1 MAASD
6 SHDMEYMGEV
16 EPGVVLI
23 FRLREGATNI
33 EVGRP
38 QTPRL
43 DGDIPEGERGY
54 VWDRNI
60 GVYDH
65 ATGKR
70 TVTNYEEFRAT
81 IEEWIDTE
89 KETEHWHVGANMP
102 GYLPESDIGCFA
114 EIGDALSCLE
124 SDLND
129 QEDSYLQGCPDYGDP
144 TVDASDD
151 HCDWCEV
158 AAKVR
163 KYIEGIEDGSLRK
176 ELADNGSVGEIF
188 TPPEGAPLHYWIVTG
203 EGYRHKCEIAQEQD
217 Q

>member
-1 MAASD
+1 
-6 SHDMEYMGEV
+6 MEYMGEV

-23 FRLREGATNI
+23 FRLTEGATNI

-43 DGDIPEGERGY
+43 DGDIPEEERQY

-60 GVYDH
+60 GVYDP

-70 TVTNYEEFRAT
+70 TVENYEQFKAK
-81 IEEWIDTE
+81 IEEWIDDE
-89 KETEHWHVGANMP
+89 KGSGTEHWHIGANMP
-102 GYLPESDIGCFA
+102 GYLPESDVHCVADIV
-114 EIGDALSCLE
+114 DALRIFE

-129 QEDSYLQGCPDYGDP
+129 QEESYQEGCPDYGDP
-144 TVDASDD
+144 LVDESDD
-151 HCDWCEV
+151 HCGWCEV
-158 AAKVR
+158 AAEVR
-163 KYIEGIEDGSLRK
+163 KYVERIEDGSLRK
-176 ELADNGSVGEIF
+176 ELADNGSVGEVF